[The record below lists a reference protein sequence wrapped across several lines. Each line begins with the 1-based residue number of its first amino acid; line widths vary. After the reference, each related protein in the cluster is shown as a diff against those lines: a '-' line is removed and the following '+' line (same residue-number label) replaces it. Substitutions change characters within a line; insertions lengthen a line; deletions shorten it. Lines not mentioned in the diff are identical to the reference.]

1 MSARICDS
9 TLSWKGSL
17 GQPSAKHSM
26 CSTFQ
31 MVERLS
37 LAGPAAW
44 LQEEMGEQLAECR
57 GGVSKDGFGEKD

>member
-9 TLSWKGSL
+9 TLSWRGSL

-44 LQEEMGEQLAECR
+44 LQEKEEQLADCR
-57 GGVSKDGFGEKD
+57 DGVSKDGFAEKD